1 MFLLITSFAPIME
14 SLVRPDGLVRY
25 HTSFGFLSDV
35 KHGLGQ
41 HQRCVPWKRLISI
54 GPMPLNVHSSVE
66 TFSVRL
72 LILY

>member
-14 SLVRPDGLVRY
+14 SL
-25 HTSFGFLSDV
+25 GFLSDV